1 MKVTHSCSYTKSIS
15 NAISSFFNNKKMNT
29 INQSHLNN
37 VNLVINA
44 WEILIIKSS
53 NSHKKDWGL
62 CCILIICE
70 TWVFFSTL
78 ARSFSIG
85 VLVLMTYKH
94 SSMIVQMS
102 FCKVKLDINVY
113 NVLNANCYCK
123 QWFCCISSMVDIW
136 KSTSQALIILVF
148 FHPFTIM
155 SCLSFIFS
163 QAWCNHS

>member
-102 FCKVKLDINVY
+102 FVGSNWTSMFTMSSTLIVI
-113 NVLNANCYCK
+113 AN
-123 QWFCCISSMVDIW
+123 I
-136 KSTSQALIILVF
+136 VF
-148 FHPFTIM
+148 VVFLP
-155 SCLSFIFS
+155 
-163 QAWCNHS
+163 W